1 MTIYRNREKPLGFTF
16 YFRPLNPMFEYQC
29 NKTSL
34 GQSLRKYNGTL
45 GNICVCII
53 RDSAFSVSY
62 MNAVHQ
68 LTSMRKFVGMQVFFH
83 KLRVAFLNSSASNF
97 FAGVSSCLAVTLPA
111 TKIIFILVN
120 LIKHNTTKHTCK
132 PLLYF
137 IFVYWQYTCCQNGRR
152 PQSTKSV
159 LQIKIHFYFSVLFS
173 LLFADHEKVVVITFS
188 KE

>member
-45 GNICVCII
+45 DNICVCII

-137 IFVYWQYTCCQNGRR
+137 IFVYWQSLVVRTEQD
-152 PQSTKSV
+152 PSQQSQYCKLRARNEIASD
-159 LQIKIHFYFSVLFS
+159 S
-173 LLFADHEKVVVITFS
+173 LLLLSFVSTFIC
-188 KE
+188 